1 MIDFKKSELIRD
13 IKRKHREEIKNALK
27 KEKQRIDKIYNS
39 IGKEIVDIFQSNDEF
54 KKDFILLVDTY
65 NLQKNKSIFIN
76 DNKNDKEIDIVV
88 ENKNI

>member
-13 IKRKHREEIKNALK
+13 IKRKHREEIKSALK

>member
-13 IKRKHREEIKNALK
+13 IKRKHREEIKSALK

-76 DNKNDKEIDIVV
+76 DNKNDKEIDIIV

>member
-1 MIDFKKSELIRD
+1 M
-13 IKRKHREEIKNALK
+13 
-27 KEKQRIDKIYNS
+27 
-39 IGKEIVDIFQSNDEF
+39 DIFQSNDEF

-76 DNKNDKEIDIVV
+76 DKEIDIVV